1 MSEKG
6 NLTGNAGEGNLTGN
20 AGKGNIVSNETS
32 GAGTGTPEDT
42 PNTLEDL
49 VKSQTETISLL
60 IEQNKSLQNQLRET
74 VRSQG
79 TIIDGANE
87 TTGVFENVPPASQL
101 PENYVSLKDLGKE
114 FGKKGK

>member
-1 MSEKG
+1 MSEKDD
-6 NLTGNAGEGNLTGN
+6 LTENASED
-20 AGKGNIVSNETS
+20 NIVANETS
-32 GAGTGTPEDT
+32 GAGAETPEDT

-60 IEQNKSLQNQLRET
+60 IEQNKSLQKQLRET
-74 VRSQG
+74 VRNQG
-79 TIIDGANE
+79 TVIEDADE
-87 TTGVFENVPPASQL
+87 TTGVFENQTPESKL